1 MRRKVSRGALVAVAA
16 GGLAAAG
23 LGTAAPALAGRAGG
37 TPDFSLLTAGSGG
50 DLTAARSPAIVR

>member
-1 MRRKVSRGALVAVAA
+1 VAVAA

-37 TPDFSLLTAGSGG
+37 TPDFSLLTVGSGG